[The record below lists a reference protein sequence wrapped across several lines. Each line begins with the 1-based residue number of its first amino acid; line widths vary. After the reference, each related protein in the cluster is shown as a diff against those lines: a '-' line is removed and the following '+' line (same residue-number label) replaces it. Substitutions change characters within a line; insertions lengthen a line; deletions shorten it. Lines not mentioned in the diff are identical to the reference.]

1 MKRKA
6 KIETLVETFLSQKSI
21 AIVGVSDKQERGS
34 NQTYKKFE
42 TNGYY
47 VYAVNPTDLPITAHS
62 TTLPRNLIP
71 ETEAVLFL
79 LNRLKV
85 TEQVVQQCVNLAIRQ
100 V

>member
-21 AIVGVSDKQERGS
+21 AMVGGSDKQERGC
-34 NQTYKKFE
+34 NQNYKKFKA
-42 TNGYY
+42 NGYH

-62 TTLPRNLIP
+62 TTLPRNLP
-71 ETEAVLFL
+71 PKTEAVFL

-85 TEQVVQQCVNLAIRQ
+85 TEQVVQ
-100 V
+100 